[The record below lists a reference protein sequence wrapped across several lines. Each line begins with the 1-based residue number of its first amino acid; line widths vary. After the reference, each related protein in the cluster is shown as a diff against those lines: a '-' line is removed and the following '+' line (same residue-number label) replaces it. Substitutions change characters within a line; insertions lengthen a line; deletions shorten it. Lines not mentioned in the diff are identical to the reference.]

1 MVARF
6 GQQGERVIADDDRWM
21 IRGVDPATRKVVKAA
36 AKAEGVSVGRWVRRA
51 LAAAL
56 NTAADGP
63 STADRLSERIRLLEA
78 RLDVLE
84 KSHRTLHHRVLATDY
99 RLTPTHYQ
107 DRMRTDGRARRNR
120 AQTKD

>member
-1 MVARF
+1 
-6 GQQGERVIADDDRWM
+6 M
-21 IRGVDPATRKVVKAA
+21 IRGVDSATRKVVKAA
-36 AKAEGVSVGRWVRRA
+36 AKAEGVSIGRWVRRA

-63 STADRLSERIRLLEA
+63 STTDRLSERLRLLEA

-99 RLTPTHYQ
+99 RLTPTQYQ
-107 DRMRTDGRARRNR
+107 NRMRTDGRARRNR